1 MATSNQ
7 PNVSR
12 GSAPFDLM
20 RAIDESLAEGVYAVD
35 CNGNLIFLNRAA
47 ERALG
52 WTEKEL
58 LGKNMHEVIHYKRP
72 DGRPF
77 PVEECPLLEVLR
89 TGEVRASD
97 EDHFVRR
104 DGTTFPVAY
113 TSSPIIADGKIAGA
127 VVAFRDVT
135 ETKRI
140 ERELREQKE
149 TLETVSRVGQ
159 TLVADLDLPR
169 IIQNVT
175 SAAAEAVGARSAV
188 FTYEF
193 TDERGAP
200 QSFRATVG
208 FSPEEAQKIADL
220 RATGLF
226 KQNEAK
232 VVRLGDARRSSLF
245 KDATAS
251 SMIESLRLVS
261 LIIAP
266 IGSRAGQVNGA
277 LVLGHPQAN
286 RFTERDE
293 RVAAG
298 LAAQAAIAIDNARI
312 FDLAERAR
320 ARAEASE
327 RAWQF
332 LAEATALL
340 ASSLD
345 YQKTLANL
353 AKLSVPYLA
362 DWCAIDLLQ
371 DGRVQRLAVEHMDR
385 AKVDLARELERR
397 YPTELDEEE
406 GIAKALRTKSAVI
419 YQTITD
425 EVLEKLARDQE
436 HLHALR
442 GLGIRSVMI
451 LPLVARGRV
460 LGTISFATAESNR
473 CYTQDDLRIA
483 EHLARRAAIALDNA
497 LLYSATQ
504 EANRLKEESL
514 QALRASEARL
524 RSLFESDIIGIIFA
538 DLRGHLLDAND
549 AFLQMVGRT
558 RKELEEGRLSWRE
571 LTPPEYLSL
580 DEEKIAEARATG
592 RSRPWEKEYIRRDG
606 SRVPVLIGFTLIEG
620 APDQAVAFVL
630 DISERKRAEEKL
642 ARLYR
647 EREMLLEEVSTPVV
661 PVWQGVL
668 VLPLIGSLDNARMK
682 KATETALGEVARTGA
697 RALIVDITGARIVD
711 SQAVAN
717 LYSLVSA
724 IELLGAEAVVAG
736 VGAQAARSL
745 VGLGLDLEG
754 LRTQRTLAEA
764 LASLI
769 KKVNHAH
776 SFS

>member
-7 PNVSR
+7 TNASR
-12 GSAPFDLM
+12 ASVPFDLL

-35 CNGNLIFLNRAA
+35 RHGNLIFLNRAA
-47 ERALG
+47 QRTLG

-58 LGKNMHEVIHYKRP
+58 FGKNMHEVIHYKRP
-72 DGRPF
+72 DGTPF
-77 PVEECPLLEVLR
+77 PVDECPLLEVLQ
-89 TGEVRASD
+89 TGEARSSD

-104 DGTTFPVAY
+104 DGKTFPVAY
-113 TSSPIIADGKIAGA
+113 TSSPIIANGEIVGA

-149 TLETVSRVGQ
+149 TLEVISRVGQ
-159 TLVADLDLPR
+159 VLVSDLDLPR

-175 SAAAEAVGARSAV
+175 SAAAEAIGARSAI

-208 FSPEEAQKIADL
+208 IPPEDVQQITVFRAADL
-220 RATGLF
+220 FG
-226 KQNEAK
+226 QNETK
-232 VVRLGDARRSSLF
+232 IERLADARRSPLF
-245 KDATAS
+245 KDSTAGRLLES
-251 SMIESLRLVS
+251 SRIVS
-261 LIIAP
+261 LMLVP
-266 IGSRAGQVNGA
+266 VSSRTGEVNGV

-298 LAAQAAIAIDNARI
+298 LAAQAAIAIDNARL
-312 FDLAERAR
+312 FALAERAR

-345 YQKTLANL
+345 YEKMLANL
-353 AKLSVPYLA
+353 ARLSVPSLA
-362 DWCAIDLLQ
+362 DWCVIDLLQ
-371 DGRVQRLAVEHMDR
+371 DGRLQRLAVEHMDR
-385 AKVDLARELERR
+385 TKVELVHELERR
-397 YPTELDEEE
+397 CPTDLSEEE

-425 EVLEKLARDQE
+425 DLLQKLARDQE
-436 HLHALR
+436 QLR
-442 GLGIRSVMI
+442 ILRRLGLRSVMI

-460 LGTISFATAESNR
+460 LGAISFATAESNR
-473 CYTQDDLRIA
+473 YYTQDDLRVA

-514 QALRASEARL
+514 RALRASEARL

-538 DLRGHLLDAND
+538 DLRGNILDAND

-558 RKELEEGRLSWRE
+558 RQEIEEGRLTWRE
-571 LTPPEYLSL
+571 LTPPEYLPL

-592 RSRPWEKEYIRRDG
+592 RSKPWEKEYLRRDG
-606 SRVPVLIGFTLIEG
+606 SRLPVLIGFTLIEG
-620 APDQAVAFVL
+620 SPDQAVAFVL

-668 VLPLIGSLDNARMK
+668 VMPLIGPLDNARMK
-682 KATETALGEVARTGA
+682 KAIETALNEVARTGA
-697 RALIVDITGARIVD
+697 RALIVDITGARIAD

-745 VGLGLDLEG
+745 VGLRLDLEG

-769 KKVNHAH
+769 KKGDYAL